1 MNILRYRIIF
11 LVLFFTAAFA
21 FPSLA
26 QKKDTVLRN
35 GYQKFTYPG
44 GSISSE
50 GMIRDGKPDAYWK
63 SYYENGTIKSEGN
76 RRDFELDSIW
86 KFYNE
91 DGKLIL
97 EITYKKGKKNGTR
110 TSYLD
115 KETIRENFKN
125 DVKDGYTR
133 YYYTDGKLKLEV
145 PFVKGMEQG
154 YGKEYAPD
162 GTIITLTEYKKGF
175 IVDRLKI
182 NRRDKNNL
190 KQGKWFSF
198 YDNGNIKQEGSY
210 REDLK
215 DGYFKEYTENG
226 DLLKISKYV
235 MGELQPD
242 AEEIAKLTV
251 RNEYY
256 PDGKLKVSAMYRND
270 VPEGIRRDYRPDGT
284 VEKSQMYHNGIVTG
298 EGNLLED
305 GNKDG
310 HWKEFFTDG
319 SLKAEG
325 NYDDGKQVGEWKF
338 FHLNGKTEQAGKYN
352 KQGKPDGKWKWFYE
366 DGKLLREENYRNGLR
381 DGLLSEYDEDG
392 KLVQEGEFVNGEED
406 GPWFYLTGDD
416 FVKGTFRDGLRTGM
430 WYTYSLQKNGDKT
443 DSLVMFKGNFIDD
456 LADGRHT
463 WFWDNGKVHDEGLY
477 VMGKKEGDWIINNS
491 DGTLFLVI
499 TYKDGVE
506 TRFDGVKIK
515 PAFEKEE

>member
-50 GMIRDGKPDAYWK
+50 GIIRDGKPDAYWK

-91 DGKLIL
+91 EGKLIL

-133 YYYTDGKLKLEV
+133 YYYTDGRLKLEV

-270 VPEGIRRDYRPDGT
+270 VPEGIRREYRPDGT

-298 EGNLLED
+298 EGNMLDD

-352 KQGKPDGKWKWFYE
+352 KQGKPDGKWKWYYE
-366 DGKLLREENYRNGLR
+366 DGKLLREENYRNGLQ

-392 KLVQEGEFVNGEED
+392 KLLQEGEFVNGEED

-416 FVKGTFRDGLRTGM
+416 YVKGTFRDGLRTGM
-430 WYTYSLQKNGDKT
+430 WYTYSLQKNGDKM

-491 DGTLFLVI
+491 DGSLFLVI